1 MGLARSLCA
10 TASSWTSQRFYK
22 CLWKRSICD
31 SAHKELRT
39 FNAENV
45 PQGAVSQPLWG
56 EGSQNGDAISSIAIH
71 ITLEPKT
78 GRPVSLA
85 RVCDPEVLRQ
95 AARAAIDT
103 ARRRAVQARNVDE
116 LLGGIRGEEAD
127 QLERYLAVLIPGLNP
142 AIAAR
147 VE

>member
-1 MGLARSLCA
+1 MSHKGLSRSLYGVKA
-10 TASSWTSQRFYK
+10 AK
-22 CLWKRSICD
+22 M
-31 SAHKELRT
+31 ET
-39 FNAENV
+39 FF
-45 PQGAVSQPLWG
+45 
-56 EGSQNGDAISSIAIH
+56 SSIAIH

-95 AARAAIDT
+95 ASRAAIDT

-127 QLERYLAVLIPGLNP
+127 QLERYLAVLIPGLNS
-142 AIAAR
+142 AIAAS
-147 VE
+147 VQ